1 MATQEIATYLKYANL
16 QMASEAFLV
25 DATGKILA
33 GKPLV
38 DALIYGNGHP
48 SRFPTLLAEEF
59 ANTWEVVAQQE
70 NTPSGFSGTLFRE
83 KATGNLVMSF
93 RSTEAIDDTLRDSEG
108 TNRCI
113 SSNGWAFGQ
122 IADMEDWY
130 KSLIQQGK
138 LTASSQFDVTGY
150 SLGGHLAAAF
160 AILRRESNTENVL
173 KHIYTFNGAGT
184 GGLAPGVSLTE
195 VINIYT
201 QVMWGG
207 EPLEMR
213 EPSYDLPGGTVGQYL
228 MLKAQTKLDDFM
240 HESDR
245 RNKGTGYL
253 LSTC

>member
-1 MATQEIATYLKYANL
+1 MATQEIATYFKYANL
-16 QMASEAFLV
+16 QMAAEAFLTNP
-25 DATGKILA
+25 DGTIKIDKA
-33 GKPLV
+33 YIT
-38 DALIYGNGHP
+38 ALEDGNGHP

-59 ANTWEVVAQQE
+59 ASTWEVVAQQE

-83 KATGNLVMSF
+83 KATGDLVMSF

-113 SSNGWAFGQ
+113 KDKGWAFGQ

-130 KSLIQQGK
+130 QSLIQQGK

-173 KHIYTFNGAGT
+173 KHVYTFNGAGT

-195 VINIYT
+195 VINRP
-201 QVMWGG
+201 VGV
-207 EPLEMR
+207 
-213 EPSYDLPGGTVGQYL
+213 DL
-228 MLKAQTKLDDFM
+228 
-240 HESDR
+240 
-245 RNKGTGYL
+245 
-253 LSTC
+253 